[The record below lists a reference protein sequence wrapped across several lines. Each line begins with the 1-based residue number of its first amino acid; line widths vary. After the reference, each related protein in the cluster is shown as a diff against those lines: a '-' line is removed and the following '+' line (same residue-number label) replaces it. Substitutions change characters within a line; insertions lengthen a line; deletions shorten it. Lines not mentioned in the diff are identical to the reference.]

1 MKGDITSRATVI
13 VEIPRATNGRIVGLS
28 GTFKDREWVISR
40 TPFVFGRL
48 ETSDVNLESEVG
60 TSRRHA
66 EISSEGPYY
75 TITDFSSN
83 GTAVNGVRIAKGA
96 VHPLRHSDIITI
108 CANTF
113 RFVQNIVVD
122 ADPTAAAADE
132 APETTGVFDFGAFVG
147 QRNQDAVQ
155 NSADDFAVNVV
166 PDEIPALVAL
176 DALAHAARIE
186 EEAARL
192 RADAEVELA
201 RARAEAEDA
210 RQESRRIRA
219 SVEGQD
225 ESRASLETELARMR
239 QKIEEEVRARTEAE
253 AQARI
258 QAEAEARAKAQASA
272 EAELR
277 NQLESQRQELELLRA
292 ESRRF
297 SLPVTGAGAPVETAS
312 SAAVVEARSAGGSSF
327 EEMRQPAGSSLS
339 AAHAS
344 TPADE
349 HAVNAP
355 TDTKRASVNSL
366 PSTPESAAYHFNLND
381 RVILVLSAD
390 NLRGE
395 TLCTPANLMNIGQDG
410 RLTLSCVDPV
420 SPLWLNKTVLIG
432 KDPDKGSLLM
442 AETRILSTSEDL
454 SNTVVLSNTA
464 GPLKSVQLRSSVRQ
478 LAIPEIQTFSRTDGK
493 PAELM
498 DYSIGGV
505 AIAVE
510 KSESYTRGDVIL
522 GTLKLKRSLVFDV
535 TLEVRGRHP
544 SPNRDDMDILNCRFS
559 MREMDAEVLR
569 AISMAV
575 LYRR

>member
-13 VEIPRATNGRIVGLS
+13 VEVPRATNGRIVGLS
-28 GTFKDREWVISR
+28 GAFKDREWVISR
-40 TPFVFGRL
+40 TPFAFGRL
-48 ETSDVNLESEVG
+48 ETSDVNLKNEPG

-83 GTAVNGVRIAKGA
+83 GTAVNGVRIAKDA
-96 VHPLRHSDIITI
+96 VHPLRHSDTITI

-113 RFVQNIVVD
+113 RFVQDTVD
-122 ADPTAAAADE
+122 AAGPTAAATAE
-132 APETTGVFDFGAFVG
+132 ESVTTGAFDFRAFVA

-155 NSADDFAVNVV
+155 APADDFAVDVIS
-166 PDEIPALVAL
+166 DKIPALIAL

-192 RADAEVELA
+192 RADAESLA
-201 RARAEAEDA
+201 R
-210 RQESRRIRA
+210 IR
-219 SVEGQD
+219 
-225 ESRASLETELARMR
+225 
-239 QKIEEEVRARTEAE
+239 
-253 AQARI
+253 
-258 QAEAEARAKAQASA
+258 AEAEARAQAQAAA

-297 SLPVTGAGAPVETAS
+297 SHPGTAVTGDDRPVQTVS
-312 SAAVVEARSAGGSSF
+312 SPAVVEAKPNGNSSP
-327 EEMRQPAGSSLS
+327 EETRQSAGSSPS
-339 AAHAS
+339 AVH
-344 TPADE
+344 
-349 HAVNAP
+349 
-355 TDTKRASVNSL
+355 ASVNSL

-395 TLCTPANLMNIGQDG
+395 TLCTPANLMSIGQDG
-410 RLTLSCVDPV
+410 RLTLSCVDSV
-420 SPLWLNKTVLIG
+420 SPSWINKTVLIG
-432 KDPDKGSLLM
+432 KGPDKGSLLT

-454 SNTVVLSNTA
+454 SNTVVLSNTV
-464 GPLKSVQLRSSVRQ
+464 GRLKSVQLRSSVRQ
-478 LAIPEIQTFSRTDGK
+478 LAIPEVQTFSRADGK
-493 PAELM
+493 PAELI

-505 AIAVE
+505 AIAVQ
-510 KSESYTRGDVIL
+510 KSESYARGDVIL
-522 GTLKLKRSLVFDV
+522 GTLKLKRTLVFDV

-544 SPNRDDMDILNCRFS
+544 SPHRDDMDILNCRFS